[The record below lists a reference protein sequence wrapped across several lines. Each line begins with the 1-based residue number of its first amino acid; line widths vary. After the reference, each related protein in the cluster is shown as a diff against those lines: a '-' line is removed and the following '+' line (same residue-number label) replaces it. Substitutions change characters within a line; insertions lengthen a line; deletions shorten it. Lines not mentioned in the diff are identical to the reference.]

1 MKVNV
6 TTPIVE
12 SHTPALNGRRKANM
26 SMGGSPG
33 FCMIR
38 LMLKSINGLL
48 KSMTNSRSA
57 VIVMGARAMSFSCK
71 RTEQQRFKIKA
82 IVGITERSVITL
94 YSQTCFSVKT
104 VKSNLSKIT

>member
-104 VKSNLSKIT
+104 VKSHEL